1 MQGEQA
7 FNDQPGGGSARQR
20 TRAPAEP
27 PGEDIMEGS
36 EEREF
41 VHQFEKVF
49 ELYDQVQPFL
59 DIRDNLRRHVEKKR
73 RWIERL
79 RSPEFPVAFLGAFSA
94 GKSMIINAILGR
106 NILPEATKSYTAIPT
121 VIKRGESDAVIIHY
135 LDEGARRELRNLY
148 VEAICRELHRNPG
161 RFTELENHELL
172 PRLETEIAAHLQ
184 DIGVF
189 NKEKFFEELKN
200 LVNKWTRFSDNTR
213 EIGLDE
219 LNQYVTED
227 YEDVLLVDRVEV
239 FLREVDLPENVV
251 LVDLPGLGVVNP
263 RHKKITKSYV
273 ENEAKAFVVSSA
285 VFKLLEGEEI
295 ELLAEIHKARPH
307 VLKRAFWVVNKW
319 ETASARQKSEEVR
332 NFAEKVEEHGFRITP
347 ERVFKVSAL
356 NYLLL
361 KLIETGDLENSG
373 KMGEHLDNLKRSVG
387 RIPPAEEAG
396 AVIAECEETR
406 SFAELRER
414 LFGYLNTTAGREFFD
429 EARGELNDLCRRL
442 AEVLRPH
449 YETAVN
455 SRNLRDSFVAREL
468 TRRLRE
474 FVAGVKNIVR
484 ERIRDIRTQF
494 IPGMVFWNDDKQN
507 DFEGRIHRYL
517 QEIDKRE
524 LQNELMRGLDTLEN
538 LSRLPQKLEERI
550 PVGGMFRHQ
559 LQGLMR
565 ADIVDTFSRDLL
577 EDLKR
582 TESLP
587 DEMTRQLEDML
598 SKRDIL
604 MRINGLCDVFLFEYG
619 DQLDQLA
626 FEVGEQLRGAESE
639 PSEPD
644 AMEAVSLLREN
655 PDLTLRYARKLHLV
669 SGEGGLGDALSLKGG
684 QLKTLTGAVMEHQ
697 RAASAS
703 PKSGGNGYSR
713 HIETALSAYESKII
727 GFMRALRTRIN
738 DYSRRCIKNY
748 FEELETDLV
757 DLFDRK
763 EPEIATV
770 IMEQLT
776 ADLDNEIGMELHKQQ
791 LYRDAY
797 QYVSELVH

>member
-1 MQGEQA
+1 MDEMNEQ
-7 FNDQPGGGSARQR
+7 
-20 TRAPAEP
+20 
-27 PGEDIMEGS
+27 
-36 EEREF
+36 EF

-49 ELYDQVQPFL
+49 AYYDQVQAFL

-121 VIKRGESDAVIIHY
+121 IIKRGDADAVVIHY
-135 LDEGARRELRNLY
+135 LDEPARRELRNLY

-172 PRLETEIAAHLQ
+172 PRLEAEIAAHLQ
-184 DIGVF
+184 DVGVF

-200 LVNKWTRFSDNTR
+200 LLNKWSRFSGNTR

-239 FLREVDLPENVV
+239 FLREVDLPDNVV

-273 ENEAKAFVVSSA
+273 ENDAKAFVISSA

-319 ETASARQKSEEVR
+319 ETASAKQKSEEVR
-332 NFAEKVEEHGFRITP
+332 NFAEKVEDHGFRITP

-361 KLIETGDLENSG
+361 RLIETGELERSG
-373 KMGEHLDNLKRSVG
+373 KLGEHLDNLKRSIG
-387 RIPPAEEAG
+387 RIPSSEEAG
-396 AVIAECEETR
+396 GCIAECEETR
-406 SFAELRER
+406 NFAELRER
-414 LFGYLNTTAGREFFD
+414 LFGYLNSTAGREFFE
-429 EARGELNDLCRRL
+429 EARGELIDLCRRL

-449 YETAVN
+449 YETTVN

-474 FVAGVKNIVR
+474 FVSGVKGIVR
-484 ERIRDIRTQF
+484 SRIRDIRTQF

-507 DFEGRIHRYL
+507 EFEHQVRRHL
-517 QEIDKRE
+517 SEIDKRE

-550 PVGGMFRHQ
+550 PVGRMFRRQ
-559 LQGLMR
+559 LQGLMHS
-565 ADIVDTFSRDLL
+565 DIVETFSRDLL

-587 DEMTRQLEDML
+587 DDVTRQLEDML
-598 SKRDIL
+598 SQRDIL

-619 DQLDQLA
+619 DQLDRLA
-626 FEVGEQLRGAESE
+626 FEVGEQLRGVE
-639 PSEPD
+639 PQETEPD
-644 AMEAVSLLREN
+644 PKEAVALLREN
-655 PDLTLRYARKLHLV
+655 PDLALRYARKLQLV
-669 SGEGGLGDALSLKGG
+669 SPEGSLSDALSLKGG
-684 QLKTLTGAVMEHQ
+684 QLKSLAAAVLAHQ
-697 RAASAS
+697 RGAAEP
-703 PKSGGNGYSR
+703 PKSGGNGYNR
-713 HIETALSAYESKII
+713 HIETALSAYETQII
-727 GFMRALRTRIN
+727 GFMRALRARIN

-748 FEELETDLV
+748 FEELETELV
-757 DLFDRK
+757 ALFEQK

-776 ADLDNEIGMELHKQQ
+776 ADLDSEIGLELHKQQ